1 MVTAE
6 AAMVLPVLVC
16 LTVALA
22 WVVLL
27 AVAQVRCID
36 AVRKAARLV
45 ARGEP
50 EPTVAGVVDR
60 LPPGAASWAAVQRDG
75 LVVVQ
80 VTAEVRPQL
89 PLIGGLPAVGLSAEA
104 VAAEEPQ

>member
-27 AVAQVRCID
+27 GVAQVRCVD
-36 AVRKAARLV
+36 AAREAARMA
-45 ARGEP
+45 ARGEQP
-50 EPTVAGVVDR
+50 ATVDAAVAR
-60 LPPGAASWAAVQRDG
+60 LAPGDASWTRSDSGG
-75 LVVVQ
+75 LVVVRVNTTVQ
-80 VTAEVRPQL
+80 RRL
-89 PLIGGLPAVGLSAEA
+89 PLVGGLPAAPLSSDAA
-104 VAAEEPQ
+104 AAEEPQ